1 MRLLPRGTAPYD
13 EMKTE
18 RLASCRARSIHPR
31 NYAMKLPMITK
42 IVATFALLG
51 LAVWLG
57 TSEHFYKSA
66 LLSLFFGVTLASV
79 VLIHFRVRPSW
90 PDALCVIGGAALFTV
105 IDFGFLHFAP
115 SLAGIASYLGISS
128 LSILGL
134 RAIWSE
140 GAEQEQMALAFV
152 PALLFVTSDWG
163 STILLGWTEKA
174 NPRVLDLYLFSF
186 DSSLRVQI
194 AFLTGQAYALW
205 PWFRSAGMI
214 FYIGLP
220 MVIGLVY
227 AGQLL
232 HDRTRAVSAMIAF
245 LITGPVGVVFY
256 NLFPAVGPIHIF
268 LGQFPWKPIP
278 AEQVTRLL
286 VEPIA
291 VAGLRNCMPSLHMTW
306 VLLAWWYSRGLS
318 IWERGIAMAFVVFT
332 IFATMG
338 IGEHYS
344 IDLVVAFPFAVFLQ
358 GLCALG
364 LRWNDRARAAAVVY
378 GFLLT
383 IGWIGAL
390 RFALK
395 VFWISPVLPWAG
407 CILTVASAVF
417 VQRWLEG
424 SAGSFKSIEKVSTG
438 SVPVAVS

>member
-1 MRLLPRGTAPYD
+1 
-13 EMKTE
+13 
-18 RLASCRARSIHPR
+18 
-31 NYAMKLPMITK
+31 MKLPMGVK
-42 IVATFALLG
+42 MVATLALLG
-51 LAVWLG
+51 LAVQLG

-90 PDALCVIGGAALFTV
+90 QDALSVIGAAALFTV
-105 IDFGFLHFAP
+105 VDFGFLHFKP
-115 SLAGIASYLGISS
+115 SLAGIASFLGISS
-128 LSILGL
+128 LSTLGL
-134 RAIWSE
+134 RAIWSR
-140 GAEQEQMALAFV
+140 GAEQERMALAFV

-194 AFLTGQAYALW
+194 AFLIGQAYALW
-205 PWFRSAGMI
+205 PWFKAAGTV
-214 FYIGLP
+214 FYIALP

-232 HDRTRAVSAMIAF
+232 RDRTRAVSAMTAF

-256 NLFPAVGPIHIF
+256 NFLPAVGPIHIF
-268 LGQFPWKPIP
+268 LSQFPWKPIP

-286 VEPIA
+286 VEPIP
-291 VAGLRNCMPSLHMTW
+291 VEGLRNCMPSLHMGW

-318 IWERGIAMAFVVFT
+318 VWERGIAMAFVVFT
-332 IFATMG
+332 TFATMG
-338 IGEHYS
+338 TGEHYL

-364 LRWNDRARAAAVVY
+364 LRWNDRTRITAVCY
-378 GFLLT
+378 GLLLT
-383 IGWIGAL
+383 FGWVGAL
-390 RFALK
+390 RLAVK
-395 VFWISPVLPWAG
+395 SFWISPVLPWT
-407 CILTVASAVF
+407 CCVLTVASAIF
-417 VQRWLEG
+417 VQRRLEAATDG
-424 SAGSFKSIEKVSTG
+424 GKIREAASPSA
-438 SVPVAVS
+438 VPVAVF

>member
-1 MRLLPRGTAPYD
+1 
-13 EMKTE
+13 
-18 RLASCRARSIHPR
+18 
-31 NYAMKLPMITK
+31 MKLPMLVK
-42 IVATFALLG
+42 IVATLALLG

-57 TSEHFYKSA
+57 TSEHFYRSA
-66 LLSLFFGVTLASV
+66 LLSIFFGVTLASV

-90 PDALCVIGGAALFTV
+90 QDALRVLGGAALFTA
-105 IDFGFLHFAP
+105 IDFGFLHFRP
-115 SLAGIASYLGISS
+115 SLAGIASFLGISS

-134 RAIWSE
+134 RAIWSR
-140 GAEQEQMALAFV
+140 GGEQERMALAFV

-194 AFLTGQAYALW
+194 AFLMGQAYALW
-205 PWFRSAGMI
+205 PWFRGAGTI

-232 HDRTRAVSAMIAF
+232 RDRARAVSAMIAF

-256 NLFPAVGPIHIF
+256 NLLPAVGPIHIF
-268 LGQFPWKPIP
+268 LSQFPWKPIP
-278 AEQVTRLL
+278 AEQATHLF

-291 VAGLRNCMPSLHMTW
+291 VAGLRNCMPSLHMGW

-318 IWERGIAMAFVVFT
+318 VWERGIAMAFVVFT

-338 IGEHYS
+338 TGEHYL

-358 GLCALG
+358 GLCALN
-364 LRWNDRARAAAVVY
+364 LRWNDQARVSAVLY
-378 GFLLT
+378 GLLLT
-383 IGWIGAL
+383 LGWIGAL
-390 RFALK
+390 RLTVK
-395 VFWISPVLPWAG
+395 MFWISPILPWTC
-407 CILTVASAVF
+407 CILTVASAIF
-417 VQRWLEG
+417 VQRRLEAATNG
-424 SAGSFKSIEKVSTG
+424 RKIREAVPASA
-438 SVPVAVS
+438 VPIAMS

>member
-1 MRLLPRGTAPYD
+1 
-13 EMKTE
+13 
-18 RLASCRARSIHPR
+18 
-31 NYAMKLPMITK
+31 MKLPMPVK
-42 IVATFALLG
+42 IVATLALLG

-57 TSEHFYKSA
+57 TSEHFYRSA

-90 PDALCVIGGAALFTV
+90 QDALCVIGGAGLFTL
-105 IDFGFLHFAP
+105 IDFGILHFAP

-134 RAIWSE
+134 RAIWSR
-140 GAEQEQMALAFV
+140 GREQEQMALAFV

-163 STILLGWTEKA
+163 STILLGWTGKA
-174 NPRVLDLYLFSF
+174 HPRVLDLYLFSF

-194 AFLTGQAYALW
+194 AFLVGQAYALW
-205 PWFRSAGMI
+205 PWFKAAGMV

-232 HDRTRAVSAMIAF
+232 RDRTRAVSAMIAF
-245 LITGPVGVVFY
+245 LITGPVGVIFY

-268 LGQFPWKPIP
+268 LSQFPWKPIP
-278 AEQVTRLL
+278 TEQVTRLL

-291 VAGLRNCMPSLHMTW
+291 VAGLRNCMPSLHMGW

-318 IWERGIAMAFVVFT
+318 VWERGIAMAFLVFT

-338 IGEHYS
+338 IGEHYL

-364 LRWNDRARAAAVVY
+364 LRWNERARVAAIVY
-378 GFLLT
+378 GLLLT
-383 IGWIGAL
+383 LGWIGAL
-390 RFALK
+390 RFELRM
-395 VFWISPVLPWAG
+395 FWISPVIPWI
-407 CILTVASAVF
+407 CCVVTVVSAVL
-417 VQRWLEG
+417 VKRSLDAATDRVESRDG
-424 SAGSFKSIEKVSTG
+424 ISAN
-438 SVPVAVS
+438 SVPAAVSPS

>member
-1 MRLLPRGTAPYD
+1 
-13 EMKTE
+13 
-18 RLASCRARSIHPR
+18 
-31 NYAMKLPMITK
+31 MKLSMAVK
-42 IVATFALLG
+42 IVATLALLG

-90 PDALCVIGGAALFTV
+90 QDALCIFGGAALFTV
-105 IDFGFLHFAP
+105 IDFGLLHSRP
-115 SLAGIASYLGISS
+115 SLAGIASFLGISS

-134 RAIWSE
+134 RAIWSR
-140 GAEQEQMALAFV
+140 GKEQEQMALAFV

-194 AFLTGQAYALW
+194 AFLMGQAYALW
-205 PWFRSAGMI
+205 PWFRSAGMF

-232 HDRTRAVSAMIAF
+232 RDRTRAVSAMIAF
-245 LITGPVGVVFY
+245 LITGPVGVIFY

-268 LGQFPWKPIP
+268 LSQFPWKPIP
-278 AEQVTRLL
+278 TEQVTRLL

-318 IWERGIAMAFVVFT
+318 VWERAIAMAFVVFT
-332 IFATMG
+332 VFATMG

-344 IDLVVAFPFAVFLQ
+344 IDLVAAFPFAVFLQ

-364 LRWNDRARAAAVVY
+364 LRWNDRARVAAIVY
-378 GFLLT
+378 GLLLT
-383 IGWIGAL
+383 LGWIAAL

-395 VFWISPVLPWAG
+395 VFWISPVIPWVC
-407 CILTVASAVF
+407 CILTVASAIF

-424 SAGSFKSIEKVSTG
+424 AKDNLKNIGKVPAST
-438 SVPVAVS
+438 VPVAVS

>member
-1 MRLLPRGTAPYD
+1 
-13 EMKTE
+13 
-18 RLASCRARSIHPR
+18 
-31 NYAMKLPMITK
+31 MKLPTAVK
-42 IVATFALLG
+42 IVATLALLG

-90 PDALCVIGGAALFTV
+90 QDALCVLGGAILFTV
-105 IDFGFLHFAP
+105 VDFGLLHFRP
-115 SLAGIASYLGISS
+115 SLAGIASFLGISS
-128 LSILGL
+128 LSILGM
-134 RAIWSE
+134 RAIWAE
-140 GAEQEQMALAFV
+140 GTEQEQIALAFV

-174 NPRVLDLYLFSF
+174 NPQVLDLYLFSF

-194 AFLTGQAYALW
+194 AFLMGQAYALW
-205 PWFRSAGMI
+205 PWFKAAGMV

-220 MVIGLVY
+220 IVIGLVY

-232 HDRTRAVSAMIAF
+232 RDRTRAVSAMLAF
-245 LITGPVGVVFY
+245 LITGPVGVIFY
-256 NLFPAVGPIHIF
+256 NLFPAVGPFHIF

-278 AEQVTRLL
+278 TEQVTRLL
-286 VEPIA
+286 VEPIT
-291 VAGLRNCMPSLHMTW
+291 VAGLRNCMPSLHMGW

-318 IWERGIAMAFVVFT
+318 IWERGIAMAFLVFT

-358 GLCALG
+358 GVCALG
-364 LRWNDRARAAAVVY
+364 LRWNDRARFFAVAY
-378 GFLLT
+378 GLLLT
-383 IGWIGAL
+383 LGWIGAL
-390 RFALK
+390 RFALRA
-395 VFWISPVLPWAG
+395 FWISPLIPWTC
-407 CILTVASAVF
+407 CILTVASAIL
-417 VQRWLEG
+417 VQRSLEAAT
-424 SAGSFKSIEKVSTG
+424 AGRKNSEKISTSSIPVTVS
-438 SVPVAVS
+438 

>member
-1 MRLLPRGTAPYD
+1 
-13 EMKTE
+13 
-18 RLASCRARSIHPR
+18 
-31 NYAMKLPMITK
+31 MKLPMLVK
-42 IVATFALLG
+42 IVPTLALLG

-90 PDALCVIGGAALFTV
+90 QDALCVAGGAVFFTI

-134 RAIWSE
+134 RAIWSH

-174 NPRVLDLYLFSF
+174 NPKVLDLYLFSF
-186 DSSLRVQI
+186 DSSLRVQF
-194 AFLTGQAYALW
+194 AFLVGQAYALW
-205 PWFRSAGMI
+205 PWFKAAGMF
-214 FYIGLP
+214 FYVGLP

-232 HDRTRAVSAMIAF
+232 RDRTRAVSAMIAF
-245 LITGPVGVVFY
+245 LITGPVGVIFY

-268 LGQFPWKPIP
+268 LSQFPWKPIP
-278 AEQVTRLL
+278 TDQVTRLL

-291 VAGLRNCMPSLHMTW
+291 VAGLRNCMPSLHMGW

-318 IWERGIAMAFVVFT
+318 VWERGIAMMFVVFT
-332 IFATMG
+332 AFATLG
-338 IGEHYS
+338 TGEHYF
-344 IDLVVAFPFAVFLQ
+344 IDLVVAYPFSVMMQ
-358 GLCALG
+358 SLCAFP
-364 LRWNDRARAAAVVY
+364 LRWGQRERVTGVLYGLLVVLAW
-378 GFLLT
+378 FV
-383 IGWIGAL
+383 AL
-390 RFALK
+390 GYAPNL
-395 VFWISPVLPWAG
+395 FWISPVIPWTCCVA
-407 CILTVASAVF
+407 TVASAIF
-417 VQRWLEG
+417 VHRKLEAATEAAG
-424 SAGSFKSIEKVSTG
+424 RQQVASAGEMA
-438 SVPVAVS
+438 VALS

>member
-1 MRLLPRGTAPYD
+1 
-13 EMKTE
+13 
-18 RLASCRARSIHPR
+18 
-31 NYAMKLPMITK
+31 MKLPMFVK
-42 IVATFALLG
+42 IVATLALLG

-90 PDALCVIGGAALFTV
+90 QDAMGIIGGAAIFTV

-115 SLAGIASYLGISS
+115 SLAGVASYLGISS

-134 RAIWSE
+134 RAIWSR
-140 GAEQEQMALAFV
+140 GGEQEQMALAFV

-163 STILLGWTEKA
+163 STILLRWTEKA
-174 NPRVLDLYLFSF
+174 NPQVLDLYLFSF

-194 AFLTGQAYALW
+194 AFLMGQAYALW
-205 PWFRSAGMI
+205 PWFRSAGMV

-232 HDRTRAVSAMIAF
+232 RDRTRAVSAMIAF
-245 LITGPVGVVFY
+245 LITGPVGVIFY

-268 LGQFPWKPIP
+268 LSQFPWKPIP
-278 AEQVTRLL
+278 TEQVTRLL

-291 VAGLRNCMPSLHMTW
+291 VAGLRNCMPSLHMGW

-318 IWERGIAMAFVVFT
+318 VWERGIAMAFVVFT
-332 IFATMG
+332 VFATMG

-358 GLCALG
+358 GLCAPG
-364 LRWNDRARAAAVVY
+364 LRWNDRARVAAIVY
-378 GFLLT
+378 GLLLT
-383 IGWIGAL
+383 LGWIGTL
-390 RFALK
+390 RFELK
-395 VFWISPVLPWAG
+395 MFWISPVIPWTC
-407 CILTVASAVF
+407 CILTVASAIL
-417 VQRWLEG
+417 VQRSLEAATDG
-424 SAGSFKSIEKVSTG
+424 RKSLEKVSASNVT
-438 SVPVAVS
+438 VAVS

>member
-1 MRLLPRGTAPYD
+1 
-13 EMKTE
+13 
-18 RLASCRARSIHPR
+18 
-31 NYAMKLPMITK
+31 MKLPKIVK
-42 IVATFALLG
+42 IVATVALLG

-90 PDALCVIGGAALFTV
+90 QDALCVIAAAALFTAT
-105 IDFGFLHFAP
+105 DFGLLHFGP
-115 SLAGIASYLGISS
+115 SLAGIASFLGIGS

-134 RAIWSE
+134 RAIWSR
-140 GAEQEQMALAFV
+140 GKEQEQMALAFV

-194 AFLTGQAYALW
+194 AFMMGQAYVLW

-214 FYIGLP
+214 FYVGLP

-232 HDRTRAVSAMIAF
+232 RDRTRAVSAMIAF

-256 NLFPAVGPIHIF
+256 NLFPAVGPVHVF
-268 LGQFPWKPIP
+268 LGQFPWTPIP
-278 AEQVTRLL
+278 TEQVTRLL

-306 VLLAWWYSRGLS
+306 VLLAWWNSRGLS
-318 IWERGIAMAFVVFT
+318 IWERGAAMAFLVFT
-332 IFATMG
+332 VFATMG

-358 GLCALG
+358 GVCALG
-364 LRWNDRARAAAVVY
+364 LRWNDRARVTAIAY
-378 GFLLT
+378 GLLLT
-383 IGWIGAL
+383 LGWIGAL
-390 RFALK
+390 RFGLG
-395 VFWISPVLPWAG
+395 VFWISPVLPWAC
-407 CILTVASAVF
+407 CILTVVSAVLI
-417 VQRWLEG
+417 QRTLAAATD
-424 SAGSFKSIEKVSTG
+424 SRKISEKLSVSN
-438 SVPVAVS
+438 VPVAVS

>member
-1 MRLLPRGTAPYD
+1 
-13 EMKTE
+13 
-18 RLASCRARSIHPR
+18 
-31 NYAMKLPMITK
+31 MKLPMGVK
-42 IVATFALLG
+42 MVATLALLG
-51 LAVWLG
+51 LAVQLG

-90 PDALCVIGGAALFTV
+90 QDALSVIGAAALFTV
-105 IDFGFLHFAP
+105 VDFGFLHFKP
-115 SLAGIASYLGISS
+115 SLAGIASFLGISS
-128 LSILGL
+128 LSTLGL
-134 RAIWSE
+134 RAIWSR
-140 GAEQEQMALAFV
+140 GAEQERMALAFV

-194 AFLTGQAYALW
+194 AFLIGQAYALW
-205 PWFRSAGMI
+205 PWFKAAGTV
-214 FYIGLP
+214 FYIALP

-232 HDRTRAVSAMIAF
+232 RDRTRAVSAMTAF

-256 NLFPAVGPIHIF
+256 NFLPAVGPIHIF
-268 LGQFPWKPIP
+268 LSQFPWKPIP

-286 VEPIA
+286 VEPIP
-291 VAGLRNCMPSLHMTW
+291 VEGLRNCMPSLHMGW

-318 IWERGIAMAFVVFT
+318 VWERGIAMAFVVFT
-332 IFATMG
+332 TFATMG
-338 IGEHYS
+338 TGEHYL

-364 LRWNDRARAAAVVY
+364 LRWNDRTRMTAVCY
-378 GFLLT
+378 GLLLT
-383 IGWIGAL
+383 FGWVGAL
-390 RFALK
+390 RLAVK
-395 VFWISPVLPWAG
+395 SFWISPVLPWT
-407 CILTVASAVF
+407 CCVLTVASAIF
-417 VQRWLEG
+417 VQRRLEAATDG
-424 SAGSFKSIEKVSTG
+424 RKIREAASASA
-438 SVPVAVS
+438 VPVAVF